1 MRKIPPTRYPLAVE
15 KQYAKDLLKM
25 IDEVERMV
33 MLHYKRVI
41 VPQLKNYRADD
52 DELNTIQRI
61 LEITRALSLN
71 IFSDN
76 NIVNIAKRFVN
87 NLDLFNMKNIT
98 DQARVA
104 GISVVQDTP
113 KLKDFVESS
122 VTQNVSYIKSIES
135 NLLDKVSTLIF
146 EETVKGTAS
155 KQIQEQLMQSFNVS
169 RSKAKFIA
177 VDQSGSIFGQLT
189 KERHTSIGVEK
200 FTWLSAGDK
209 RVRPEHQNYNG
220 KTYTYKDG
228 ANGKFPGSS
237 DYRCRC
243 VGQPVFE

>member
-1 MRKIPPTRYPLAVE
+1 MRKIPPTRYPFSVE
-15 KQYAKDLLKM
+15 QQYAKDLLKL
-25 IDEVERMV
+25 IDEIEQMV

-41 VPQLKNYRADD
+41 VPQLKGYRADD

-61 LEITRALSLN
+61 LEIIRALSLN

-76 NIVNIAKRFVN
+76 NIVNIANRFVN
-87 NLDLFNMKNIT
+87 NLNLFNMKNIT
-98 DQARVA
+98 DQARIA
-104 GISVVQDTP
+104 GISIVQDTP
-113 KLKDFVESS
+113 KLKDFVKSS

-228 ANGKFPGSS
+228 ANGKTPGS

>member
-1 MRKIPPTRYPLAVE
+1 MRKIPPTRYPFSVE
-15 KQYAKDLLKM
+15 QQYAKDLLKL
-25 IDEVERMV
+25 IDEVEQMV

-41 VPQLKNYRADD
+41 VPQLKGYRADD

-61 LEITRALSLN
+61 LEIIRALSLN
-71 IFSDN
+71 VFSDN
-76 NIVNIAKRFVN
+76 NIVNIANRFVN
-87 NLDLFNMKNIT
+87 NLNLFNMKNIT
-98 DQARVA
+98 DQARIA
-104 GISVVQDTP
+104 GISIVQDTP
-113 KLKDFVESS
+113 KLKDFVKSS

-177 VDQSGSIFGQLT
+177 IDQSGSIFGQLT

-228 ANGKFPGSS
+228 ANGKTPGS

>member
-1 MRKIPPTRYPLAVE
+1 MRKIPPTRYPFSVE
-15 KQYAKDLLKM
+15 QQYAKDLLKL
-25 IDEVERMV
+25 IDEVEQMV

-113 KLKDFVESS
+113 KLKDFVKSS

-155 KQIQEQLMQSFNVS
+155 KQIQEQLMQSFDVS
-169 RSKAKFIA
+169 CSKAKFIA

-228 ANGKFPGSS
+228 ANGKTPGS

>member
-1 MRKIPPTRYPLAVE
+1 MRKIPPTRYPFSVE
-15 KQYAKDLLKM
+15 QQYAKDLLKL
-25 IDEVERMV
+25 IDEVEQMV

-41 VPQLKNYRADD
+41 VPQLKNYRVDD

-61 LEITRALSLN
+61 LEIIRALSLN
-71 IFSDN
+71 VFSDN
-76 NIVNIAKRFVN
+76 NIVNIANRFVN
-87 NLDLFNMKNIT
+87 NLNLFNMKNIT
-98 DQARVA
+98 DQARIA
-104 GISVVQDTP
+104 GISIVQDTP
-113 KLKDFVESS
+113 KLKDFVKSS

-169 RSKAKFIA
+169 RSKAEFIA

-228 ANGKFPGSS
+228 ANGKTPGS

>member
-1 MRKIPPTRYPLAVE
+1 MRKIPPTRYPFSVE
-15 KQYAKDLLKM
+15 QQYAKDLLKL
-25 IDEVERMV
+25 IDEVEQMV

-76 NIVNIAKRFVN
+76 NIFNIANRFVN
-87 NLDLFNMKNIT
+87 NLNLFNAKNIT
-98 DQARVA
+98 DQARIA

-113 KLKDFVESS
+113 KLKDFVKSS

-228 ANGKFPGSS
+228 ANGKTPGS

>member
-1 MRKIPPTRYPLAVE
+1 MRKIPPTRYPFSVE
-15 KQYAKDLLKM
+15 QQYAKDLLKL
-25 IDEVERMV
+25 IDEVEQMV

-61 LEITRALSLN
+61 LEIIRALSLN
-71 IFSDN
+71 IFNDN
-76 NIVNIAKRFVN
+76 NIVNIANRFVN
-87 NLDLFNMKNIT
+87 NLNLFNMKNIT

-104 GISVVQDTP
+104 GISIVQDTP
-113 KLKDFVESS
+113 KLKDFVKSS

-189 KERHTSIGVEK
+189 KERHTSIGVNK

-228 ANGKFPGSS
+228 ANGKTPGS

>member
-1 MRKIPPTRYPLAVE
+1 MRKIPPTRYPFSVE
-15 KQYAKDLLKM
+15 QQYAKDLLKL
-25 IDEVERMV
+25 IDEVEQMV

-61 LEITRALSLN
+61 LEIIRALSLN
-71 IFSDN
+71 VFSDN
-76 NIVNIAKRFVN
+76 NIVNIANRFVN
-87 NLDLFNMKNIT
+87 NLNLFNMKNIT
-98 DQARVA
+98 DQARIA
-104 GISVVQDTP
+104 GISIVQDTP
-113 KLKDFVESS
+113 KLKDFVKSS

-169 RSKAKFIA
+169 RSKAEFIA

-228 ANGKFPGSS
+228 ANGKTPGS

>member
-1 MRKIPPTRYPLAVE
+1 MRKTPPTRYPLAVE
-15 KQYAKDLLKM
+15 KQYAKDLLKL
-25 IDEVERMV
+25 IDEVEQMV

-61 LEITRALSLN
+61 LEIIRALSLN

-76 NIVNIAKRFVN
+76 NIVNIANRFVN
-87 NLDLFNMKNIT
+87 NLNLFNMKNIT
-98 DQARVA
+98 DQARIA
-104 GISVVQDTP
+104 GISIVQDTP
-113 KLKDFVESS
+113 KLKDFVKSS

-155 KQIQEQLMQSFNVS
+155 KQIQEQLMQSFDVS

-228 ANGKFPGSS
+228 ANGKTPGS

>member
-1 MRKIPPTRYPLAVE
+1 MRKIPPTRYPFSVE
-15 KQYAKDLLKM
+15 QQYAKDLLKL
-25 IDEVERMV
+25 IDEVEQMV

-61 LEITRALSLN
+61 LEIIRALSLN
-71 IFSDN
+71 IFNDN
-76 NIVNIAKRFVN
+76 NIVNIANRFVN
-87 NLDLFNMKNIT
+87 NLNLFNMKNIT
-98 DQARVA
+98 DQARIA
-104 GISVVQDTP
+104 GISIVQDTP
-113 KLKDFVESS
+113 KLKDFVKSS

-228 ANGKFPGSS
+228 ANGKTPGS

>member
-15 KQYAKDLLKM
+15 KQYAKDLLKL
-25 IDEVERMV
+25 IDEVEQMV

-41 VPQLKNYRADD
+41 VPQLKSYRADD

-61 LEITRALSLN
+61 LEIIRALSLN

-76 NIVNIAKRFVN
+76 NIVNIANRFVN
-87 NLDLFNMKNIT
+87 NLNLFNMKNIM
-98 DQARVA
+98 DQARIA
-104 GISVVQDTP
+104 GISIVQDTP
-113 KLKDFVESS
+113 KLKDFVKSS

-155 KQIQEQLMQSFNVS
+155 KQIQEQLMQSFDVS

-200 FTWLSAGDK
+200 FAWLSAGDK

-228 ANGKFPGSS
+228 ANGKTPGS

>member
-1 MRKIPPTRYPLAVE
+1 MRKIPPTRYPFSVE
-15 KQYAKDLLKM
+15 QQYAKDLLKL
-25 IDEVERMV
+25 IDEVEQMV

-41 VPQLKNYRADD
+41 VPQLKGYRADD

-76 NIVNIAKRFVN
+76 NIVNIANRFVN
-87 NLDLFNMKNIT
+87 NLNLFNMKNIT
-98 DQARVA
+98 DQARIA
-104 GISVVQDTP
+104 GISIVQDTP
-113 KLKDFVESS
+113 KLKDFVKSS

-155 KQIQEQLMQSFNVS
+155 KQIQEQLMQSFDVS

-189 KERHTSIGVEK
+189 KERHTSIGVNK

-228 ANGKFPGSS
+228 ANGKTPGS

-243 VGQPVFE
+243 VGQPVFT

>member
-1 MRKIPPTRYPLAVE
+1 MRKIPPTRYPFSVE
-15 KQYAKDLLKM
+15 QQYAKDLLKL
-25 IDEVERMV
+25 IDEVEQMV

-41 VPQLKNYRADD
+41 VPQLKGYRADD

-61 LEITRALSLN
+61 LEIIRALSLN
-71 IFSDN
+71 IFSDS
-76 NIVNIAKRFVN
+76 NIVNIANRFVN
-87 NLDLFNMKNIT
+87 NLNLFNMKNIT
-98 DQARVA
+98 DQARIA
-104 GISVVQDTP
+104 GISIVQDTP
-113 KLKDFVESS
+113 KLKDFVKSS

-155 KQIQEQLMQSFNVS
+155 KQIQEQLMQSFDVS

-228 ANGKFPGSS
+228 ANGKTPGS